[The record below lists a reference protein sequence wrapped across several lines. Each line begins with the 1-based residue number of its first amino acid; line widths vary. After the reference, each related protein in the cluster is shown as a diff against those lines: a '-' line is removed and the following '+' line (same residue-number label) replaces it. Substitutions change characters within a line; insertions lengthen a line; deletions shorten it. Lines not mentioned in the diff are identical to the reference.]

1 MEKIKIEIRSK
12 ELQRALSVLSTAIPD
27 RPLVPIYSYVK
38 IEGYTGSSQLFLT
51 ASDSKVTIKSFAQA
65 SIVEILDQ
73 ETSFVVPFDDMSK
86 LLKSL
91 PDGPISMLYTHE
103 EHKDYAGRAIS
114 DQYTITVTSQAQ
126 EYSFM
131 GEDVRTFPS
140 IKILPKN
147 TFQIDCAQLKEGI
160 GYLKGLPVDLEFQQQ
175 YNGIFFDARRE
186 YLTLVAFDAKMTI
199 AFFETDIKSPAIENF
214 TLPARVMTFL
224 YAHLPSGSDPIEISV
239 SEKQVSVEF
248 GKMVVHAVLPDCAA
262 FPAYRSDDPPL
273 PEFSAGID
281 LEDWKPVLTRSMIT
295 ASQEKEIVHTFQE
308 GYCFVTSENVL
319 LNKKSSQDLN
329 VINPEG
335 KDVEICVNG
344 DKLRTLLAPIGG
356 DTKLHIAKAY
366 AGAQH
371 PALFLFPET
380 QTGRSLTMFLMPIA
394 RTNG

>member
-27 RPLVPIYSYVK
+27 KPLVPIYGYVK
-38 IEGYTGSSQLFLT
+38 IEVYTGSSQLFLT

-65 SIVEILDQ
+65 STVEILDQ
-73 ETSFVVPFDDMSK
+73 DTSFVVPFDDMSK

-91 PDGPISMLYTHE
+91 PDGPVSVLYAHE
-103 EHKDYAGRAIS
+103 ENKDHAGRAIS
-114 DQYTITVTSQAQ
+114 DQYTITVVSQTQ
-126 EYSFM
+126 EYAFM

-147 TFQIDCAQLKEGI
+147 TFQIDAAQLKEGI

-175 YNGIFFDARRE
+175 YNGIFFDAKRE

-199 AFFETDIKSPAIENF
+199 AIFETDVKSPEIENF
-214 TLPARVMTFL
+214 TLPARVMAFL
-224 YAHLPSGSDPIEISV
+224 YAHLPNGSDSIELSV

-248 GKMVVHAVLPDCAA
+248 GKMVIHSVLPDSAA
-262 FPAYRSDDPPL
+262 FPAYRSDNPPL
-273 PEFSAGID
+273 PEFSARVD
-281 LEDWKPVLTRSMIT
+281 LDDWKPVLTRSMIT
-295 ASQEKEIVHTFQE
+295 ASQEKEIVHTFQDD
-308 GYCFVTSENVL
+308 YCFVTSENVL
-319 LNKKSSQDLN
+319 LNKKSSQDLK
-329 VINPEG
+329 VMDPEG
-335 KDVEICVNG
+335 KNVDICVNG

-356 DTKLHIAKAY
+356 ETKIHIAKAY
-366 AGAQH
+366 AGAQY

-394 RTNG
+394 RTNS